1 MKMRT
6 KVHDRVDELR
16 KRLQAAHPRLILRVK
31 NTNDLEYENTP
42 SIREIDP
49 GWDELIYEGYDP
61 NGSPLGPIYWRV
73 RA

>member
-1 MKMRT
+1 MRT

-49 GWDELIYEGYDP
+49 GW
-61 NGSPLGPIYWRV
+61 NWRRHIACSLV
-73 RA
+73 AMWLNRLSKAN